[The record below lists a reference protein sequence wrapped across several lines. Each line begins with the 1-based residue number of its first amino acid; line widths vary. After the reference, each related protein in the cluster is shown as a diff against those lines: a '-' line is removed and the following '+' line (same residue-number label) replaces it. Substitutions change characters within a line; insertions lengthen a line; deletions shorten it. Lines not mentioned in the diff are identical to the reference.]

1 MSSSPGTNFPPLG
14 RKRRENSI
22 WKSNSFTRYNLPT
35 GWGAIGSWLASNA
48 FSTVLFFLIPCLSS
62 GSIIP
67 RVKVGGMRNFLSL
80 SLFFP
85 SPRLVVRGRIEAG
98 DCEAGVDRGDRPGVS
113 SGWGGDLPRNRSTC
127 SWHQKLA
134 LTTSNNSS
142 KPSSPPRRPLDTPF
156 KLQGPERRID
166 RCTHAPLVSTVV
178 LNMWSA
184 SRSCSLCSVAKIKG
198 GNREGIIAVPRGK
211 NSELFAEQPAPFI
224 FGSCSP

>member
-1 MSSSPGTNFPPLG
+1 MRCYRFLVGQQRVFE
-14 RKRRENSI
+14 R
-22 WKSNSFTRYNLPT
+22 SF
-35 GWGAIGSWLASNA
+35 
-48 FSTVLFFLIPCLSS
+48 FSLIPRLSS

-67 RVKVGGMRNFLSL
+67 RVKVCGNFLSL
-80 SLFFP
+80 SFFP

-184 SRSCSLCSVAKIKG
+184 SRSCSLCSMAKIKG
-198 GNREGIIAVPRGK
+198 GNREGIIAVPARGGK

-224 FGSCSP
+224 FGSCLP

>member
-1 MSSSPGTNFPPLG
+1 MRCYRFLVGQQRVFDRSFFSNPTPLVRLYYSS
-14 RKRRENSI
+14 RE
-22 WKSNSFTRYNLPT
+22 
-35 GWGAIGSWLASNA
+35 SWRE
-48 FSTVLFFLIPCLSS
+48 F
-62 GSIIP
+62 
-67 RVKVGGMRNFLSL
+67 SL
-80 SLFFP
+80 SLFFFP

-184 SRSCSLCSVAKIKG
+184 SRSCSLCSMAKIKG
-198 GNREGIIAVPRGK
+198 GNREGIIAVPARGGK

-224 FGSCSP
+224 LGSCSP

>member
-1 MSSSPGTNFPPLG
+1 MRCYRFLVGQQRVFDRSFFSNPMPLVRLYYSS
-14 RKRRENSI
+14 RE
-22 WKSNSFTRYNLPT
+22 
-35 GWGAIGSWLASNA
+35 SWRDEE
-48 FSTVLFFLIPCLSS
+48 FS
-62 GSIIP
+62 
-67 RVKVGGMRNFLSL
+67 LSL

-198 GNREGIIAVPRGK
+198 GNREGIIAVPGGK